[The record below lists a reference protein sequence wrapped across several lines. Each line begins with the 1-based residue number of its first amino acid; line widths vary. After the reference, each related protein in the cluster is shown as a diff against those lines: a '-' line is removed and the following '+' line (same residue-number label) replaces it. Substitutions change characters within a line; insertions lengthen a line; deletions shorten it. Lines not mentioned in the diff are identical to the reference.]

1 MPDKSIRDRLD
12 TRRFRIV
19 DSHAHLGFYGP
30 FDIQG
35 DCTDDLVRQMD
46 RVGIEAAAISP
57 LVGLD
62 VDVPAGNDD
71 VGRMIQKYPD
81 RFIGMAVVNPN
92 RPETILPELERCF
105 DTLGMRMIKLHPDF
119 ARCPMTAASYDAV
132 YGFAQER
139 GLLILNHDWQSPQRL
154 ETLAKRYPRMRMV
167 QAHSAGNWDGH
178 HPYDYFRVARD
189 NENVFVDICASPVF
203 YDALE
208 KLIPLAGEDNILF
221 GSDMPFLSLGFA
233 VGKVMLAGLPDETKQ
248 KILADN
254 FLRALDGR

>member
-1 MPDKSIRDRLD
+1 MPDNTLRERLD

-35 DCTDDLVRQMD
+35 DCTDDLVVQMD
-46 RVGIEAAAISP
+46 RIGVQAAAISP

-62 VDVPAGNDD
+62 VDVPQGNDD
-71 VGRMIQKYPD
+71 VARMIKKYPG

-92 RPETILPELERCF
+92 RPETILPELTRCF
-105 DTLGMRMIKLHPDF
+105 DDLGMRMIKLHPDF
-119 ARCPMTAASYDAV
+119 ARCPMTAASYDFV

-139 GLLILNHDWQSPQRL
+139 GLLILNHNWQSAKRL
-154 ETLAKRYPRMRMV
+154 ETLAKQYPRMRMV

-178 HPYDYFRVARD
+178 HPSDYFRVARD
-189 NENVFVDICASPVF
+189 TGNVYVDICASPVF
-203 YDALE
+203 YGALE
-208 KLIPLAGEDNILF
+208 TLVPLAGEDKILF

-233 VGKVMLAGLPDETKQ
+233 VGKVMLSELTDAVKQ